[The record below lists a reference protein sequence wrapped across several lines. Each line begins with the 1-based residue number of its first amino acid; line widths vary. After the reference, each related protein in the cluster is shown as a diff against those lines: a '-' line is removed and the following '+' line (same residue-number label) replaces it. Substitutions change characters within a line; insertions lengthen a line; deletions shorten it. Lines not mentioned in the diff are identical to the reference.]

1 MMSALRSKLRV
12 LRALWQRPGVRLGG
26 LALLALGFAGLAAFA
41 AQGYLQGELEQ
52 QRALNAPTQHWVEVV
67 VAKRD
72 LGLNEML
79 DEASAAVRKLPREY
93 SVSGALSPDHF
104 DQFKGQ
110 RLAVAV
116 RSGEPVLM
124 HHLHP
129 NQTAS
134 LATRVPEGVRAVT
147 ILVDE
152 VNSLSGML
160 QPGDH
165 IDLQASIR
173 PPGVPG
179 LPNPA
184 EITGLL
190 LQDVPVMATGKQARP
205 LAEDPQQQRP
215 FTAITVEVDP
225 HAAQRLIVAQRTGKL
240 TALLRNRNDRQPVT
254 QKPLDI
260 FGLLQMRPAQAA
272 MAPQAE
278 PEVIVGGK
286 GPLKATEPIAA
297 TQGSAPNP
305 SPISAMKP

>member
-1 MMSALRSKLRV
+1 MNALSNKLRG
-12 LRALWQRPGVRLGG
+12 LGALWQRPGVRLGG

-52 QRALNAPTQHWVEVV
+52 QKALNAPTQHWVEVV

-72 LGLNEML
+72 LGINETL
-79 DEASAAVRKLPREY
+79 DQDSAAVRKLPREY

-110 RLAVAV
+110 RLAVAL
-116 RSGEPVLM
+116 RSGEPVLL
-124 HHLHP
+124 HHLLP
-129 NQTAS
+129 NQAAS
-134 LATRVPEGVRAVT
+134 LATRVPEGVRAIT

-173 PPGVPG
+173 PPSIAG
-179 LPNPA
+179 LASPA

-240 TALLRNRNDRQPVT
+240 TALLRNRNDRQPIA

-272 MAPQAE
+272 LAPQMA

-286 GPLKATEPIAA
+286 GPLKATEPVTAP
-297 TQGSAPNP
+297 QGSALNP
-305 SPISAMKP
+305 PPVSAVKP